1 MQIKCLIDI
10 LKEKEY
16 IKGVNIRIEPETE
29 NVIIIEY
36 ICESKDVI
44 DKIEDTFKNENQ
56 NHCIISNRGINNQIS
71 LVDISVLMS
80 SIDAQVQEN
89 IKNDIDGI
97 RKENYKITL
106 RFKDFKYTSLN
117 QEKFINAMNS
127 IQNDYLMEKYV
138 DYSIGGSSKEKTHIK
153 VTLLKQ
159 KRIDEQEKQK
169 QLDEMKQFIESL
181 P

>member
-1 MQIKCLIDI
+1 MQTKCLIDI

-16 IKGVNIRIEPETE
+16 IKDVNIRMEPETE
-29 NVIIIEY
+29 NIVIIEY

-44 DKIEDTFKNENQ
+44 DKIEDTFKNENK
-56 NHCIISNRGINNQIS
+56 NHCIVSDKGINNQIS

-89 IKNDIDGI
+89 IKNDIDII
-97 RKENYKITL
+97 RKENYKIRL
-106 RFKDFKYTSLN
+106 SFKDFKYTSLN

-127 IQNDYLMEKYV
+127 IQDDYLMGKYV
-138 DYSIGGSSKEKTHIK
+138 GYSIDKEKTDVK

-169 QLDEMKQFIESL
+169 KLDEMKQFVENL

>member
-1 MQIKCLIDI
+1 MKTKCLIDI

-16 IKGVNIRIEPETE
+16 IKDVNIRVETGTK
-29 NVIIIEY
+29 NIMLVEY

-44 DKIEDTFKNENQ
+44 DKIEDTFKNENK
-56 NHCIISNRGINNQIS
+56 NHCIISDEGINNQIS
-71 LVDISVLMS
+71 LVDINVLMS
-80 SIDAQVQEN
+80 GIDTQVQE
-89 IKNDIDGI
+89 IIENDIDGI
-97 RKENYKITL
+97 RKEDYKIIL
-106 RFKDFKYTSLN
+106 RFKDFEYTSLN
-117 QEKFINAMNS
+117 QQKFINAMNS
-127 IQNDYLMEKYV
+127 IQNDYLISKYV
-138 DYSIGGSSKEKTHIK
+138 DYSINSSKEKTDVK

>member
-1 MQIKCLIDI
+1 MQTKCLIDI

-16 IKGVNIRIEPETE
+16 IKGVNIRVEPETKKTML
-29 NVIIIEY
+29 IEY

-44 DKIEDTFKNENQ
+44 DKIEDTFKNENK
-56 NHCIISNRGINNQIS
+56 NHCIVPDKGVDNQIS
-71 LVDISVLMS
+71 LVDINVLMLG
-80 SIDAQVQEN
+80 IDTQIQE
-89 IKNDIDGI
+89 IIEDDIDNI
-97 RKENYKITL
+97 RKENYKIIL

-127 IQNDYLMEKYV
+127 IQNDYLIGKYV
-138 DYSIGGSSKEKTHIK
+138 DYSIGSSNEKTDVKI
-153 VTLLKQ
+153 TLLKQ

>member
-106 RFKDFKYTSLN
+106 RFKDFN
-117 QEKFINAMNS
+117 
-127 IQNDYLMEKYV
+127 IQA
-138 DYSIGGSSKEKTHIK
+138 
-153 VTLLKQ
+153 
-159 KRIDEQEKQK
+159 
-169 QLDEMKQFIESL
+169 
-181 P
+181 